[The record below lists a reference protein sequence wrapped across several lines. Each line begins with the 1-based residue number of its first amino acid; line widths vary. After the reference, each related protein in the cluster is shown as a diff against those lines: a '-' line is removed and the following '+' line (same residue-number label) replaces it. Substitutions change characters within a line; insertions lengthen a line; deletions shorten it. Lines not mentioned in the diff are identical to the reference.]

1 MEQELDRKA
10 RILLYEL
17 WISYAEKLLEKVIQI
32 TELNEEQ
39 ANALRKVSLRP
50 NDFII
55 KVEGD
60 KEDEDEEEEDI
71 D

>member
-1 MEQELDRKA
+1 MDQELDRKA

-39 ANALRKVSLRP
+39 ANALRKISLRP

-55 KVEGD
+55 RVEGD
-60 KEDEDEEEEDI
+60 KEDEEDEEDED
-71 D
+71 

>member
-1 MEQELDRKA
+1 MDQELERKA

-17 WISYAEKLLEKVIQI
+17 WISYAEKLLEKVIKI

-39 ANALRKVSLRP
+39 ANALRKVNLRP
-50 NDFII
+50 NDFIVR
-55 KVEGD
+55 VEGD
-60 KEDEDEEEEDI
+60 KEEEEDEDED

>member
-10 RILLYEL
+10 RTLLYEL
-17 WISYAEKLLEKVIQI
+17 WITYAEKLLEKVIQI
-32 TELNEEQ
+32 TELTEEQ

-55 KVEGD
+55 RVEGD
-60 KEDEDEEEEDI
+60 KEEEEEDEE

>member
-1 MEQELDRKA
+1 MDQELERKA

-17 WISYAEKLLEKVIQI
+17 WISYAEKLLEKVIKI

-50 NDFII
+50 NDFIVR
-55 KVEGD
+55 VEGD
-60 KEDEDEEEEDI
+60 IEEEEEEDE

>member
-1 MEQELDRKA
+1 MDQELDRKA

-39 ANALRKVSLRP
+39 ANALRRISLRP

-55 KVEGD
+55 RVEGD
-60 KEDEDEEEEDI
+60 KEEEEEEEED
-71 D
+71 

>member
-1 MEQELDRKA
+1 MDQELDRKA

-39 ANALRKVSLRP
+39 ANALRKISLRP

-55 KVEGD
+55 RVEGD
-60 KEDEDEEEEDI
+60 KEDEED
-71 D
+71 DD